1 MDSELR
7 GQRREKGRETQESH
21 GERKGQVGP
30 LIISQ
35 SKWTRLHQWWK
46 GKLGEDLLAVKF
58 HPLCQFLHFLTALS
72 ADGSCSFTHVP
83 YGCTAYISVLW
94 YEQTCFLCSWRS
106 GLGECRMK
114 GIEFRM
120 SRLHHYSWEESG
132 ILEPHR
138 SRTSDTPPLNL
149 LRLPFF
155 LSGSALVIYSLPYQR
170 LHGWSVHACGRL
182 QEHGGVCVCVSVCCT
197 QASVNNSSVLV
208 DLGAHW
214 SSTGQISC
222 QRQAPRCRI

>member
-1 MDSELR
+1 MNPAPSVVE
-7 GQRREKGRETQESH
+7 
-21 GERKGQVGP
+21 
-30 LIISQ
+30 
-35 SKWTRLHQWWK
+35 
-46 GKLGEDLLAVKF
+46 GKAGSVKF
-58 HPLCQFLHFLTALS
+58 HPLCRFLHFLTALS

-170 LHGWSVHACGRL
+170 LPGWSVHACGRL